1 MYSFLSLLVLAT
13 LAAAAPQTDKNEVQL
28 VEATPT
34 DATMAYLT
42 SYLQNLPEMPDVDP
56 QAIYDALKNFDTEVA
71 MNYVTTP
78 FSRATTVFKD
88 VVLPYGI
95 GNAYSDP
102 NINNLLKNTDLST
115 PMWNFMPTRSPH
127 WGGQVCT

>member
-1 MYSFLSLLVLAT
+1 MAT
-13 LAAAAPQTDKNEVQL
+13 LTAAAPQTDKNEVQL

-42 SYLQNLPEMPDVDP
+42 SYLQNLPEMPEVDP

-95 GNAYSDP
+95 GNAASDP
-102 NINNLLKNTDLST
+102 KYKQSFKKYLKWINLPN
-115 PMWNFMPTRSPH
+115 NFSKSAF
-127 WGGQVCT
+127 

>member
-1 MYSFLSLLVLAT
+1 MNSFLSLLVLVT
-13 LAAAAPQTDKNEVQL
+13 LASAAPQTDKNEVQL

-102 NINNLLKNTDLST
+102 NINNLLKILEMDA
-115 PMWNFMPTRSPH
+115 F
-127 WGGQVCT
+127 

>member
-1 MYSFLSLLVLAT
+1 MNSFLSLLVLAT
-13 LAAAAPQTDKNEVQL
+13 LTAAAPQTDKNEVQL

-42 SYLQNLPEMPDVDP
+42 SYLQNLPEMPEVDP

-95 GNAYSDP
+95 GNAASDP
-102 NINNLLKNTDLST
+102 KYKQSFKKYLKWINLPN
-115 PMWNFMPTRSPH
+115 NFSKSAF
-127 WGGQVCT
+127 

>member
-13 LAAAAPQTDKNEVQL
+13 LTAAAPQTDKNEVQL
-28 VEATPT
+28 VEATPS

-42 SYLQNLPEMPDVDP
+42 SYLQNLPEMPEVDP

-95 GNAYSDP
+95 GNAYSTM
-102 NINNLLKNTDLST
+102 LHST
-115 PMWNFMPTRSPH
+115 FKM
-127 WGGQVCT
+127 